1 LDLGLWTLD
10 LGLWTP
16 DLDLPIPCLGL
27 DDLPDAAA
35 GIGHVAGVARDDV
48 EMELHH
54 GLAGGRAV
62 IQAEV
67 EGVGRG
73 AEVRG
78 EVLLRPINPGDKA
91 SLLGTR

>member
-1 LDLGLWTLD
+1 MS
-10 LGLWTP
+10 
-16 DLDLPIPCLGL
+16 
-27 DDLPDAAA
+27 DAAA
-35 GIGHVAGVARDDV
+35 GIGHVAGVTRDDV

-54 GLAGGRAV
+54 GLAGGGAV